1 MMFTLTLL
9 TVFPAL
15 TIYAAFSDLLTMTIP
30 NRVSLLLVAGF
41 VPVALMAGLSAP
53 DILLHFATGTVVL
66 TVAFGLFA
74 MGWIGGGDAKL
85 AAAVALWFGFGNVV
99 EYLLLAAVAGGA
111 LTLAILM
118 LRSVPLPAFALS
130 WTWLNRLHDPKGGVP
145 YGIALAAA
153 AVMVYPTSPLWQF
166 AS

>member
-1 MMFTLTLL
+1 MFTLILL
-9 TVFPAL
+9 TLFPIL

-53 DILLHFATGTVVL
+53 DILLHFASGTVVL
-66 TVAFGLFA
+66 VVAFGLFA

-85 AAAVALWFGFGNVV
+85 AAAVALWFGVGNTV
-99 EYLLLAAVAGGA
+99 EFLLLAAIGGGVLTVAV
-111 LTLAILM
+111 LM

-130 WTWLNRLHDPKGGVP
+130 WTWLNRLHDRKGGVP
-145 YGIALAAA
+145 YGIALAVA
-153 AVMVYPTSPLWQF
+153 AVMVYPSSPLWQL